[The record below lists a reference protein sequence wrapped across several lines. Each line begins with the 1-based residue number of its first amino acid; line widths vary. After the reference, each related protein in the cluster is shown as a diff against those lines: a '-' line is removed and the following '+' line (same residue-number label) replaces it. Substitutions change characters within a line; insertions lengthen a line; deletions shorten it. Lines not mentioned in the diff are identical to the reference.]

1 MIESFIGYSLN
12 FPFAKLFSH
21 FPKTQSCPEIA
32 PCFAKPRRRRW
43 GSNPW
48 PTKECYLLMYSW
60 EIGIERITGANRE
73 SDALRV
79 KKGKFP
85 PNHQE
90 MDPVEVGRMGRGGC
104 SSPSYLWFVSLFS
117 LSSFPFPPFFC
128 VAALQLLGCW
138 LRDLKAPFHQQRKR
152 RKTGQV
158 TKVYSLEPQIHPDE
172 WTPSHCADFAWRNKS
187 PPQNEW
193 VWICFIWW
201 EGGSICGSG
210 VCLWGAISW

>member
-1 MIESFIGYSLN
+1 MINDRIIHGLLVE
-12 FPFAKLFSH
+12 FSVRQAFSPLSVNTILSRNCH
-21 FPKTQSCPEIA
+21 PLLRKTA
-32 PCFAKPRRRRW
+32 PTTVGLEPVTS
-43 GSNPW
+43 GTP

-152 RKTGQV
+152 RRTGQV
-158 TKVYSLEPQIHPDE
+158 PKVYSLEPQIHPDE
-172 WTPSHCADFAWRNKS
+172 
-187 PPQNEW
+187 
-193 VWICFIWW
+193 
-201 EGGSICGSG
+201 
-210 VCLWGAISW
+210 